1 MKIFD
6 WITCRR
12 VGKKECASF
21 FCLVL
26 LSILAHAV
34 ALAQQP
40 GVQAASTPFEATV
53 PGTSV
58 HDIAITGTV
67 QELITAQTPGAP
79 GGIQLV
85 VEGPQGAFTASL
97 GSMLSDQ
104 VQQTLSPGTPVQIS
118 GVMQTINGKSYLLA
132 RKLNLAGDQIIIRN
146 DHGFLV
152 HSQRSSHASLNNSAL
167 SGGAK

>member
-1 MKIFD
+1 MQIFD
-6 WITCRR
+6 WITCGR
-12 VGKKECASF
+12 VGKKESF
-21 FCLVL
+21 FCLIL
-26 LSILAHAV
+26 LYIFAHAV

-40 GVQAASTPFEATV
+40 GVQVASTPFESTALGS
-53 PGTSV
+53 PV

-67 QELITAQTPGAP
+67 QELTTAQTLGAP

-118 GVMQTINGKSYLLA
+118 GVMETINGKSYLLA
-132 RKLNLAGDQIIIRN
+132 RKLSVAGDQIVIRN

-152 HSQRSSHASLNNSAL
+152 HSQRRSHASVNNSAL